1 MRKVISDK
9 SVKVS
14 KCQSVKVSKRQGVKA
29 AGRKKMREAA
39 AEAKMPAPGCHF
51 ARRLKVQDNINTD
64 YVISG
69 RYKFRIQDPK
79 ELSKHIFEDIDP
91 EFAARVQKGDVL
103 VAGENFGCGSS
114 REQAPQSLK
123 SAGFYAV
130 AAKSFARIF
139 YRNAFN
145 IGLMLLECDTG
156 FIDDGDTIE
165 LDIEKG
171 KLKDISKGLAFDIK
185 PIPFVMKKLLE
196 DGGVIEH
203 FKKHGGFSFNE

>member
-1 MRKVISDK
+1 MKKIIK
-9 SVKVS
+9 S
-14 KCQSVKVSKRQGVKA
+14 QSHQA
-29 AGRKKMREAA
+29 ASETQ
-39 AEAKMPAPGCHF
+39 HF

-79 ELSKHIFEDIDP
+79 ELCKHIFEDIDP
-91 EFAARVQKGDVL
+91 EFAARVKDLDIL

-123 SAGFYAV
+123 TAGFYAV

-145 IGLMLLECDTG
+145 IGLMLIECDTG
-156 FIDDGDTIE
+156 FIDDGDAVEI
-165 LDIEKG
+165 DIEKG
-171 KLKDISKGLAFDIK
+171 KLKDVSKGLVFDIK
-185 PIPFVMKKLLE
+185 PIPFVMKKLLD
-196 DGGVIEH
+196 DGGVVEH
-203 FKKHGGFSFNE
+203 FKKYGGFSFHEQI

>member
-1 MRKVISDK
+1 MKKVRRPRGHKAIST
-9 SVKVS
+9 V
-14 KCQSVKVSKRQGVKA
+14 QY
-29 AGRKKMREAA
+29 
-39 AEAKMPAPGCHF
+39 F

-79 ELSKHIFEDIDP
+79 ELCKHIFEDIDP
-91 EFAARVQKGDVL
+91 EFAARVRKGDIL

-123 SAGFYAV
+123 TAGFHAV

-145 IGLMLLECDTG
+145 IGLMLIECDTG
-156 FIDDGDTIE
+156 FIDDGDTVEI
-165 LDIEKG
+165 DIEKG
-171 KLKDISKGLAFDIK
+171 KLKDVSKGLVFDIK
-185 PIPFVMKKLLE
+185 SIPSVMKKLLE
-196 DGGVIEH
+196 DGGVVEH
-203 FKKHGGFSFNE
+203 FKKYGGFSFNE

>member
-1 MRKVISDK
+1 MKKRAQVHK
-9 SVKVS
+9 STRHKS
-14 KCQSVKVSKRQGVKA
+14 ARTQ
-29 AGRKKMREAA
+29 
-39 AEAKMPAPGCHF
+39 EAKPVKLSQHF

-79 ELSKHIFEDIDP
+79 ELSRHIFEDIDP
-91 EFAARVQKGDVL
+91 EFASRVQKDDIL

-114 REQAPQSLK
+114 REQAPQALK
-123 SAGFYAV
+123 TAGFYAV

-145 IGLMLLECDTG
+145 IGLMLIETDTS
-156 FIDDGDTIE
+156 FIDDGDTLE
-165 LDIEKG
+165 LDIDKG
-171 KLKDISKGLAFDIK
+171 KLKDVSKGLSFDIK
-185 PIPFVMKKLLE
+185 AMPFVMKKLLE

-203 FKKHGGFSFNE
+203 FKKYGGFKFDGQV